1 MNYLSQTLAALAAAA
16 VLAACGGGD
25 AEGTAFA
32 AVLPAPVGA
41 EDAPSHVQVQGCVA
55 GASGAAPALAVHATG
70 DDGRLLASGI
80 SDADGVFR
88 LQVPARRVVRFA
100 PAAPGA
106 DALTVLTGASPL
118 TMGGCL
124 RAAA

>member
-1 MNYLSQTLAALAAAA
+1 MNYLTQTLAALAAAA

-25 AEGTAFA
+25 ADGTAFA
-32 AVLPAPVGA
+32 AVLPAPGSA
-41 EDAPSHVQVQGCVA
+41 EHTPSHVPVEGCVA
-55 GASGAAPALAVHATG
+55 GAHGGAPALAVHATG
-70 DDGRLLASGI
+70 DDGRLLASTI
-80 SDADGVFR
+80 SDAEGVFH

-100 PAAPGA
+100 AAAPGA
-106 DALTVLTGASPL
+106 DALTVLTGTSPL

>member
-1 MNYLSQTLAALAAAA
+1 MNYLTQTLAALAAAA
-16 VLAACGGGD
+16 VLAACGGGA
-25 AEGTAFA
+25 AETTALA
-32 AVLPAPVGA
+32 ALLPAPGSA
-41 EDAPSHVQVQGCVA
+41 EDTPSHVPVQGCVA
-55 GASGAAPALAVHATG
+55 DAHGGVPALVVHATG
-70 DDGRLLASGI
+70 EDGRLLASTT

-100 PAAPGA
+100 AATPGV

-118 TMGGCL
+118 AMGGCL